1 MLFGSTCISRT
12 VSCTQWSVWD
22 TRDRRQQAFNTI
34 DDFHLLQW
42 ADVTKPL
49 EGAISFG
56 NCRLWGAECPG

>member
-1 MLFGSTCISRT
+1 MYAVVGLGH
-12 VSCTQWSVWD
+12 
-22 TRDRRQQAFNTI
+22 TRPTLQAFNTI

-56 NCRLWGAECPG
+56 NCRLWECPG